1 MNAEDW
7 NQTNLETNLASLP
20 LGRILFFSSVASTND
35 IAARLVSEGAPDL
48 TLVVAGQQT
57 AGKGRAGRK
66 WFSPPGASIAL
77 SLALRPQQN
86 LADSQDINSLL
97 LRYTALSALA
107 VCDAL
112 RSLYQLSAEIK
123 WPNDVLLKKRKVCG
137 VLAEAHWLGN
147 QLEAIILG
155 IGINVF
161 PQAIPPKKDLQFPA
175 TCIQEH
181 VKQEISRIAL
191 LSQVIGGL
199 IFWRSHIQ
207 SPTFMRSWEELLA
220 FRHQRVKVVNQT
232 PEKTE
237 QIITGKI
244 VGLDSEGRL
253 VLDDSTGTRFLVQF
267 GELQLRPV

>member
-7 NQTNLETNLASLP
+7 NQTNIETSLASLP
-20 LGRILFFSSVASTND
+20 LGRIQFFSSVTSTND
-35 IAARLVSEGAPDL
+35 MAARLASEGAPDL

-57 AGKGRAGRK
+57 TGKGRAGRK

-77 SLALRPQQN
+77 SLALRPQQS
-86 LADSQDINSLL
+86 LAESQDINSLL
-97 LRYTALSALA
+97 LRYTALGALA

-112 RSLYQLSAEIK
+112 HTLYQLPAEIK
-123 WPNDVLLKKRKVCG
+123 WPNDVLLKERKVCG

-155 IGINVF
+155 IGINVL
-161 PQAIPPKKDLQFPA
+161 PQAIPPKTDLQFPA

-181 VKQEISRIAL
+181 VKQEISRMAL
-191 LSQVIGGL
+191 LSQVIGRL

-207 SPTFMRSWEELLA
+207 SPAFIQSWEELLA
-220 FRHQRVKVVNQT
+220 FRHQWVKVVNQT

-253 VLDDSTGTRFLVQF
+253 VLEDSTGTPALVQF